1 MKGNGRYNQQSNNQ
15 SRITNNQFMP
25 APIRLQLP
33 NERQVAPVNAYLF
46 TKPEPALVDTGTN
59 AAADRSA
66 LQAGLAANGLS
77 VSDLKRVIITHAHVD
92 HFGQAASIA
101 ANSSAEIWVSELAYE
116 WLVDT
121 PAMWQKRIAYYQN
134 YFLPRTGLPQTMRET
149 VLNFMAGSAKTAE
162 SVPRQRIKIYSMDAT
177 LEMGGLD
184 WQVLHTPG
192 HASHQTCYY
201 QPETRQFLSSD
212 MLLAVTPTP
221 VVERPPTGNRHIPGL
236 PRFLDSLD
244 LVESLDIDI
253 VYPGHGQPFSNYRE
267 VIARQRK
274 RICQRKAACLAYV
287 RQGCDT
293 AVSLVQ
299 KMYAD
304 RPVTIQF
311 AGLWMV
317 IGYLDLLI
325 ADGRVSTQEIGGV
338 IHYRAR

>member
-1 MKGNGRYNQQSNNQ
+1 
-15 SRITNNQFMP
+15 MP
-25 APIRLQLP
+25 PPIRLQLP
-33 NERQVAPVNAYLF
+33 NERQIAPVNAYLF
-46 TKPEPALVDTGTN
+46 TEPEPALVDTGTN
-59 AAADRSA
+59 APADQAA
-66 LQAGLAANGLS
+66 LQAGLAANGLA
-77 VSDLKRVIITHAHVD
+77 VRDLKRVIITHAHVD

-121 PAMWQKRIAYYQN
+121 PAMWQKRIAYYQD
-134 YFLPRTGLPQTMRET
+134 YFLPRTGLPQAMRELI
-149 VLNFMAGSAKTAE
+149 LNFMAVSAKTAV
-162 SVPRQRIKIYSMDAT
+162 SVPRQRVKIYPVEAT
-177 LEMGGLD
+177 LALGGLD
-184 WQVLHTPG
+184 WQVLYTPG

-212 MLLAVTPTP
+212 MLMAVTPTP
-221 VVERPPTGNRHIPGL
+221 VVERPSTGIRHIPGL

-244 LVESLDIDI
+244 VVEALDIDI
-253 VYPGHGQPFSNYRE
+253 VYPGHGEPFRNYRE
-267 VIARQRK
+267 VITRQRQ
-274 RICQRKAACLAYV
+274 RIFRRKAECLDYV

-304 RPVTIQF
+304 RPTVIQF

-325 ADGRVSTQEIGGV
+325 GDGRVSEQEIDGV
-338 IHYRAR
+338 FHYSIIISL

>member
-1 MKGNGRYNQQSNNQ
+1 MS
-15 SRITNNQFMP
+15 

-46 TKPEPALVDTGTN
+46 TNPEPVLVDTGTN
-59 AAADRSA
+59 AAADWAA

-77 VSDLKRVIITHAHVD
+77 VSDLKCVIITHAHVD
-92 HFGQAASIA
+92 HFGQAATIA
-101 ANSSAEIWVSELAYE
+101 ANSDAEIWVSELAYE

-121 PAMWQKRIAYYQN
+121 PAMWQKRIAYYQD
-134 YFLPRTGLPQTMRET
+134 YFLPQTGLPQAIRAM
-149 VLNFMAGSAKTAE
+149 VLDFMAASAQTSV
-162 SVPRQRIKIYSMDAT
+162 SVPRQRLKIYPMDAT
-177 LEMGGLD
+177 LAMGELD
-184 WQVLHTPG
+184 WQVLYTPG

-201 QPETRQFLSSD
+201 QPDTRQFLSSD

-236 PRFLDSLD
+236 PRFLDSLE
-244 LVESLDIDI
+244 LVESLEIDI

-267 VIARQRK
+267 IITRQRQ
-274 RICQRKAACLAYV
+274 RILQRKAACLAYV

-299 KMYAD
+299 KMYAN
-304 RPVTIQF
+304 RPSAIQF
-311 AGLWMV
+311 AGLWML

-325 ADGRVSTQEIGGV
+325 ADGRVSSQKIDGV
-338 IHYRAR
+338 VHYRAR